1 MLEYLYT
8 HNQLVIA
15 AVIFLISDLS
25 VYTTATL
32 TNAINSKK
40 KHRPKAAQIFHKATM
55 SFIEK
60 SVALP
65 EIMTLSSTHS
75 QYRMP
80 VREEAWKA
88 VM

>member
-1 MLEYLYT
+1 ML
-8 HNQLVIA
+8 LVCKSIDTGIKRMA
-15 AVIFLISDLS
+15 A
-25 VYTTATL
+25 T
-32 TNAINSKK
+32 
-40 KHRPKAAQIFHKATM
+40 KAAAYYHNPTM

-60 SVALP
+60 STALP
-65 EIMTLSSTHS
+65 EMMTLSPVHS

>member
-1 MLEYLYT
+1 MP
-8 HNQLVIA
+8 
-15 AVIFLISDLS
+15 
-25 VYTTATL
+25 ATV
-32 TNAINSKK
+32 KK
-40 KHRPKAAQIFHKATM
+40 KHRPKAAPVFYKTTI

-60 SVALP
+60 STALP

-75 QYRMP
+75 QYRIP